1 MPPIRRQ
8 RPKACDSC
16 WHRKIRCDDRRGR
29 CRNCETYNVDCK
41 TTRSDGSVF
50 QRPPV
55 DWPEYAQNLTHLVTP
70 VTEPLSNRPMPFALH
85 SAAGHDNSPSPTSPA
100 IVNQPLVPQQSP
112 RSPQDPAGTPLVTS
126 PLVFGLS
133 NHNLQGVVTI
143 ESAPAPQ
150 RSKYTGKI
158 STQVL
163 AKSAEELFQ
172 DEDIRIRVMKFFCP
186 LMSFAEDI
194 PMPGATY
201 CPVVEKSIA
210 DPYVYAYFTSVNCL
224 FPILSRSQFLAEY
237 EDFYRTRQ
245 STDAA
250 FVCCYYMVLALGARG
265 SMTSAAPTEFFQ
277 LAWELYN
284 RIVSTPYLQSVQA
297 LLLMALELINCNKD
311 GQAILAVGTAVR
323 IAQSLGLHR
332 GISAHKQPYER
343 GFVEKEYHL
352 RASVWWVCYCLDK
365 KLSFEV
371 GRPSAIN
378 DIECDVDPPG
388 DMPPTP
394 LFCKSVTQD
403 EDTALVEEIG
413 ALDELLLTWKES
425 LPQALRFDDQLAGV
439 HSQTKSMGCVLLHC
453 IYYNAMLV
461 IHRAALFDMA
471 PLQPL
476 QQSQPRLVAADV
488 VCLNSARALA
498 RIVNDLASSPYSWPI
513 IRSTTP
519 YLLNVLFTLYVGVM
533 RNPRQWTSEA
543 DVALL
548 NTLRHCFSK
557 ASDNHIALSSFDKLL
572 GSMLNA
578 ISIAQRRH
586 PPQPA
591 NSSIPTRLAHPDT
604 RDLYGAE
611 AQGQEIHPDFDF
623 RFVDFFGLSG
633 SPDPLESMQ
642 LWPMHETMESM

>member
-1 MPPIRRQ
+1 MPPTRRQ
-8 RPKACDSC
+8 RPKAVGGPLSLIPAYIDSFSSV
-16 WHRKIRCDDRRGR
+16 IAAGI
-29 CRNCETYNVDCK
+29 E
-41 TTRSDGSVF
+41 RSAAMIDEGD
-50 QRPPV
+50 RPPV
-55 DWPEYAQNLTHLVTP
+55 DSPEYAQNLSHLVTP
-70 VTEPLSNRPMPFALH
+70 VTEPLSNHSMPFAI
-85 SAAGHDNSPSPTSPA
+85 NSVARDDCSTSQASPA
-100 IVNQPLVPQQSP
+100 IVNQPLAPQQSP
-112 RSPQDPAGTPLVTS
+112 RSPQDPATTPLVTS

-172 DEDIRIRVMKFFCP
+172 DEDIRIRVMRFFCP

-194 PMPGATY
+194 PMPAAAY
-201 CPVVEKSIA
+201 CPIVEKSIA

-237 EDFYRTRQ
+237 EAFYLTKQ

-265 SMTSAAPTEFFQ
+265 SMMSTAPTDLFR

-284 RIVSTPYLQSVQA
+284 RVVSTPYLQSVQV

-311 GQAILAVGTAVR
+311 GQAIIAVGTAVR

-352 RASVWWVCYCLDK
+352 RASIWWVCYCLDK

-394 LFCKSVTQD
+394 VSDLVSPEDEAFFGQLIRLCQLQSTIITQLFCKSVTEG

-413 ALDELLLTWKES
+413 ALDEMLLTWKEN

-453 IYYNAMLV
+453 MYYNAMLV

-498 RIVNDLASSPYSWPI
+498 RIVNDLASSPYSWPV
-513 IRSTTP
+513 IRSTIP
-519 YLLNVLFTLYVGVM
+519 YLLNVLFTLYIGVM
-533 RNPRQWTSEA
+533 RNPRQWTSDS

-557 ASDNHIALSSFDKLL
+557 ASDNHV
-572 GSMLNA
+572 A
-578 ISIAQRRH
+578 I
-586 PPQPA
+586 
-591 NSSIPTRLAHPDT
+591 
-604 RDLYGAE
+604 
-611 AQGQEIHPDFDF
+611 
-623 RFVDFFGLSG
+623 
-633 SPDPLESMQ
+633 
-642 LWPMHETMESM
+642 